1 MTIQMVAIWLLLGIG
16 LLAFLFTAVG
26 LLASNDVYVQIQFLS
41 PGAVVGAVAICAAV
55 LVKEGFSQGGMKAIA
70 IAVLL
75 LLANPV
81 LSHATARAARIR
93 RKGQWPPTAAEAIPM
108 ADDAQP
114 SRSAGEHP

>member
-1 MTIQMVAIWLLLGIG
+1 MMFQTAAIWLLLCAG

-26 LLASNDVYVQIQFLS
+26 LLAISDVYVQIQFLS
-41 PGAVVGAVAICAAV
+41 PGAVIGSVAICAAV

-81 LSHATARAARIR
+81 LSQATARAARVR
-93 RKGQWPPTAAEAIPM
+93 SRGQWPPTARETISVTEDKQAAPS
-108 ADDAQP
+108 DD
-114 SRSAGEHP
+114 